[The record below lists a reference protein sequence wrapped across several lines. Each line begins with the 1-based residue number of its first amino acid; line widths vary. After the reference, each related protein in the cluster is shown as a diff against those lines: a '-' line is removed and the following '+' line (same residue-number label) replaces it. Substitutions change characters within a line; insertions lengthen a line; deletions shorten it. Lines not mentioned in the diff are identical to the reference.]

1 MTEAKSPSLP
11 VTRGPVGIGPRDR
24 GGLRTNALMSPSW
37 VADISAST
45 LDAFGLQTLGVPRGR
60 G

>member
-1 MTEAKSPSLP
+1 
-11 VTRGPVGIGPRDR
+11 
-24 GGLRTNALMSPSW
+24 MSPSW

-45 LDAFGLQTLGVPRGR
+45 LDAFGLRTLGVPRGR